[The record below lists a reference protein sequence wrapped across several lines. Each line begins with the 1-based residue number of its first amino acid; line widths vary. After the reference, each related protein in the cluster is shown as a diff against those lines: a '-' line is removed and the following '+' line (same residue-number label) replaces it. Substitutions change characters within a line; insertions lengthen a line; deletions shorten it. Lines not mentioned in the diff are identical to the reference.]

1 MKKHKAIRFIMV
13 STFLFLQISFLAFMV
28 KEKYESETFFAV
40 ALLLIIS
47 ITMLLGYRYL
57 DLHHEEYAYENISV
71 VLWVPV
77 GAVICYL
84 LNITAGLG
92 SVLSAGIT
100 GTLASFLPLFNK
112 KSEYL
117 SKVPTA
123 IYCGAFIGMSSLKIT
138 PSIGY
143 VMAAGMIG
151 SGTMLLS
158 KNLFLGIGG
167 KLGTVAFVGV
177 VIVYLIYWVIK

>member
-1 MKKHKAIRFIMV
+1 MKKHKAIRLIMV

-100 GTLASFLPLFNK
+100 GTLASFCLCLIRN
-112 KSEYL
+112 
-117 SKVPTA
+117 
-123 IYCGAFIGMSSLKIT
+123 
-138 PSIGY
+138 PSI
-143 VMAAGMIG
+143 
-151 SGTMLLS
+151 
-158 KNLFLGIGG
+158 
-167 KLGTVAFVGV
+167 
-177 VIVYLIYWVIK
+177 